1 MTNTL
6 SMPTSDPLL
15 VNSLTG
21 ISLSR
26 CLELRLAWLSVRNLF
41 CLLEIHATLIQRSGV
56 VLVAVLFFYLF
67 IVFLTFGFYRF
78 GQNQSSYQISAVK
91 GITTVA

>member
-56 VLVAVLFFYLF
+56 VLVAVLFLICSLF
-67 IVFLTFGFYRF
+67 SLLSVSIALARINHRIKFRQL
-78 GQNQSSYQISAVK
+78 K
-91 GITTVA
+91 E

>member
-56 VLVAVLFFYLF
+56 VLVAVLFFLF
-67 IVFLTFGFYRF
+67 VHCFPYFRFLSLWPESIIVSNFG
-78 GQNQSSYQISAVK
+78 S
-91 GITTVA
+91 

>member
-56 VLVAVLFFYLF
+56 VLVAVLFFFICSLF
-67 IVFLTFGFYRF
+67 SLLSVSIALARINHRIKFQQLKELP
-78 GQNQSSYQISAVK
+78 Q
-91 GITTVA
+91 